1 MRTRN
6 TWIEAPA
13 SDEGFLIANL
23 LALQISATV
32 DEEVDECDLALV
44 ALAMAAAW
52 NHSLNE
58 HAGPAL
64 ASLNLDEI
72 SADPGEQA
80 MIAEDVAQLR
90 EIMNYHAK
98 RFKPLTKLS
107 RLGVADAE
115 VVWRRGCSPRVA
127 FGLVHQSTEASSSPP
142 VFEIVEV
149 PVPWPPPA
157 SPTEFDNPF

>member
-32 DEEVDECDLALV
+32 DEEADENDLALV

-58 HAGPAL
+58 HTGPVAP
-64 ASLNLDEI
+64 LNLDQI

-80 MIAEDVAQLR
+80 TIAEDVAQLR
-90 EIMNYHAK
+90 EIMDYHAK
-98 RFKPLTKLS
+98 RFKPLTRVS

-115 VVWRRGCSPRVA
+115 VVWRRGSSPRVA
-127 FGLVHQSTEASSSPP
+127 FGLVHQPTEASSSPP

-149 PVPWPPPA
+149 PVPWPPPV
-157 SPTEFDNPF
+157 SPTEDGILF